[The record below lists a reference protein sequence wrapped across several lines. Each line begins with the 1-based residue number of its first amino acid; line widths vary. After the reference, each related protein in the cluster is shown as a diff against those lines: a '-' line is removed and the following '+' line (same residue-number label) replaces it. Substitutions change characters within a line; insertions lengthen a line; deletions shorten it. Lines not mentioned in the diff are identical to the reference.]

1 MHQAVPFTPYD
12 IAALLFFGVLWAFYG
27 AAVTGRVFSS
37 RPSLTLAM
45 NKQRRI
51 WIETMAKRE
60 LRMIDT
66 SIMSG
71 LQTGTGFFAS
81 TSLFALGGCFA
92 LIGQSQQVLTVLS
105 DIPFIHQPERGVF
118 ELKII
123 GLTCLF
129 AYSFFK
135 FAWSYRLFN
144 YCSILVGAVPPASD
158 AERDPQAID
167 AAVNRAARMN
177 ILAGKH
183 FNAGLRGIFFS
194 IGYLGWFISPLIF
207 ALSSLLVVIVLLR
220 RQFFSEARRTIL
232 IDQAG
237 AGSGESIRPDSQ

>member
-1 MHQAVPFTPYD
+1 MHQAIPLTSHD
-12 IAALLFFGVLWAFYG
+12 LAGLLFFAALWIMYG
-27 AAVTGRVFSS
+27 AIVAGRVFS
-37 RPSLTLAM
+37 RPSLNSGM
-45 NKQRRI
+45 NRQRRT
-51 WIETMAKRE
+51 WIQTMARRE

-66 SIMSG
+66 SILSG

-92 LIGQSQQVLTVLS
+92 LIGQSQQVLGVLS
-105 DIPFIHQPERGVF
+105 EIPFINAPERGVF
-118 ELKII
+118 EFKII
-123 GLTCLF
+123 GLSCLF

-144 YCSILVGAVPPASD
+144 YCSILFGAVPPLVEAD
-158 AERDPQAID
+158 RDPVGFEAAIE
-167 AAVNRAARMN
+167 RAARMN

-194 IGYLGWFISPLIF
+194 IGYLGWFISPLVF

-220 RQFFSEARRTIL
+220 RQFFSEARLTVL

-237 AGSGESIRPDSQ
+237 PGSGESIRPLSQ

>member
-1 MHQAVPFTPYD
+1 MHRAIPLTSYD
-12 IAALLFFGVLWAFYG
+12 TAALLFFAALWAFYG
-27 AAVTGRVFSS
+27 AAVGGHVFH
-37 RPSLTLAM
+37 RPSLNVAM
-45 NKQRRI
+45 NQQRRI
-51 WIETMAKRE
+51 WIETMARRE

-66 SIMSG
+66 SIMAG

-92 LIGQSQQVLTVLS
+92 LIGQSQQVLSVLS
-105 DIPFIHQPERGVF
+105 EIPFIHTPERGVF
-118 ELKII
+118 EFKII
-123 GLTCLF
+123 GLSCLF

-144 YCSILVGAVPPASD
+144 YCSILFGAVPPSIEAD
-158 AERDPQAID
+158 HNRRIFD
-167 AAVNRAARMN
+167 AAIHRAVRIN

-207 ALSSLLVVIVLLR
+207 ALSSLLVVVVLLR

-232 IDQAG
+232 SDQAG
-237 AGSGESIRPDSQ
+237 PGSGESIRPESQ